1 MSAVDAPPPVR
12 VRPRRRGGWTA
23 LRLLLSSPP
32 AAFAAVV
39 LLGVVALALLGE
51 RIAPT
56 GANEVSVEDRL
67 LPPGPGHWFGTDD
80 LGRDVL
86 SRVVLGARVSLQV
99 GAVAVGFSLVCGVL
113 VGLFAGFHDGWLDTV
128 LMRLMDVLFAFP
140 AMLLAIAVIAVLG
153 PGTTNAMI
161 AIGVTYTPV
170 FARVTRSAVL
180 GVRESVYVRASR
192 SIGASDLRLLF
203 RHVLPNAAPPIIV
216 QTSVSLAFAV
226 LAEAALSFVGL
237 GTQPPAPSWGR
248 MLSEGRGYVDL
259 AWWIAVFPGL
269 AIVLLVL
276 SFNLLGDGL
285 RDVLDPQQRS
295 ALQAGKRGPGRRRGK
310 SWTSWRCGTCGSRWR
325 PRAGP
330 RGSSTG
336 WTTPWP
342 RGRPSRWWGSR
353 ARARASR

>member
-1 MSAVDAPPPVR
+1 VS
-12 VRPRRRGGWTA
+12 VRPRERRFTDG

-32 AAFAAVV
+32 SLLAALVLVV
-39 LLGVVALALLGE
+39 VVVVAVFD
-51 RIAPT
+51 RQIAPS
-56 GANEVSVEDRL
+56 GANEVDVTQRL
-67 LPPGPGHWFGTDD
+67 QAPSGAHWFGTDD

-99 GAVAVGFSLVCGVL
+99 GAVAVGFSLVAGVL
-113 VGLFAGFHDGWLDTV
+113 VGLFAGFYGRWVDTL

-161 AIGVTYTPV
+161 AIGITYTPV

-180 GVRESVYVRASR
+180 GVRETVYVRASR
-192 SIGASDLRLLF
+192 SVGASDLRLLF
-203 RHVLPNAAPPIIV
+203 RHVLPNAAPPVIV

-237 GTQPPAPSWGR
+237 GTQPPDPSWGR
-248 MLSEGRGYVDL
+248 MLSEGRGYIDI
-259 AWWIAVFPGL
+259 AWWMAVFPGL

-276 SFNLLGDGL
+276 AFNLLGDGL

-295 ALQAGKRGPGRRRGK
+295 ALQAGRRNVAGRRR
-310 SWTSWRCGTCGSRWR
+310 
-325 PRAGP
+325 
-330 RGSSTG
+330 RGV
-336 WTTPWP
+336 
-342 RGRPSRWWGSR
+342 R
-353 ARARASR
+353 